1 MSSGTPRRDAP
12 PLPADTPPDL
22 RHTVANRLNSV
33 AIHALRRARVAD
45 PAAGLSP
52 ERLSLLS
59 VLVYGGP
66 APLGRLAQVEQ
77 LTPPAITRAVDAL
90 ERDGLVRRRPSR
102 EDRRSVIVS
111 ATAAGR
117 RVMEQ
122 GRRRR
127 VERLAALLEGMPDR
141 DLKRVDAALA
151 VLMDRV
157 GPR

>member
-1 MSSGTPRRDAP
+1 MSSVNPRSDAP
-12 PLPADTPPDL
+12 PLPAGTPADL
-22 RHTVANRLNSV
+22 RHTVASRLNSV
-33 AIHALRRARVAD
+33 AIHALRRARVTD
-45 PAAGLSP
+45 PAAEPSP

-66 APLGRLAQVEQ
+66 ARIGQLAQVEQ

-117 RVMEQ
+117 RVTEQ
-122 GRRRR
+122 GRKRR
-127 VERLAALLEGMPDR
+127 VEQLAALLEGMPDR
-141 DLKRVDAALA
+141 DLKRVEAAL
-151 VLMDRV
+151 VILMDRV